1 MGQGLNFKEMLRLL
15 EIALECIP
23 EHRKGQNTKYA
34 LIDAGLSA
42 FSVFYMQSPSFL
54 LWQQDMERRKGQ
66 NNARN
71 LFGINA
77 IPSDEQTKNLLDP
90 VKEQV
95 LGLPYWLIYHS
106 LEQRGMLQAYHG
118 VGGTKYISLDGT
130 QSHSSQKIHCEN
142 CRVTI
147 RDGKAYYGHLTLM
160 AVLSAPEQEHVICL
174 EPEFITP
181 QDGHDK
187 QDCEQEAIK
196 RWVKKHANEF
206 APWSIT
212 VLTDDLHCHQ
222 PLIELFIENK
232 MYFIL
237 TCKENS
243 HTTLYEE
250 LGLLERV
257 EGAISS
263 KSVVKWNGSYYDR
276 WDYRWADSLPLRR
289 GADAL
294 LVNWCELTVTHR
306 DTGERKYH
314 SAWATNHEVNEQN
327 VEEVAA
333 GGRSRWKVENE
344 GINVLKNHGYN
355 FEHNY
360 GHGEQNLSNVLLS
373 LLLLAFL
380 FHTVLHLGCEL
391 YQAVRL
397 ELGARRNFFNDLRAL
412 TRYTLFSSW
421 RQLLTYMYQGLDL
434 SPG

>member
-1 MGQGLNFKEMLRLL
+1 MGQRLQFNEMKWML
-15 EIALECIP
+15 EIALESIP
-23 EHRKGQNTKYA
+23 EHRKGKNTKYT
-34 LIDAGLSA
+34 LKDAGLSA

-54 LWQQDMERRKGQ
+54 SWQQDMERRRGQ

-71 LFGINA
+71 LFGIEQ
-77 IPSDEQTKNLLDP
+77 IPSDEQIKNLLDP
-90 VKEQV
+90 VKERT
-95 LGLPYWLIYHS
+95 LGLPFWLVYHS
-106 LEQRGMLQAYHG
+106 LEQYGILRKYEG
-118 VGGTKYISLDGT
+118 VGGTKYVSLDGT
-130 QSHSSQKIHCEN
+130 QSHSSQEIHCEN
-142 CRVTI
+142 CRVAI
-147 RDGKAYYGHLTLM
+147 RDGKAHYAHLILM
-160 AVLSAPEQEHVICL
+160 AVLSAPEQEQVICL

-206 APWSIT
+206 APWSMT

-222 PLIELFIENK
+222 PACELFIEHK

-237 TCKENS
+237 TCKESS

-250 LGLLERV
+250 LSLLERV

-263 KSVVKWNGSYYDR
+263 KSVVKWNGRHYER
-276 WDYRWADSLPLRR
+276 WDYRWAESLPLRR

-306 DTGERKYH
+306 DTGERLYH
-314 SAWATNHEVNEQN
+314 NAWATNHEVNEDN
-327 VEEVAA
+327 VEQVAA

-344 GINVLKNHGYN
+344 GINIIKNHGYN
-355 FEHNY
+355 FTHNY
-360 GHGEQNLSNVLLS
+360 GHGKQHLANVLLT

-380 FHTVLHLGCEL
+380 FHTVLQLGCEL
-391 YQAVRL
+391 YQAVRR

-412 TRYTLFSSW
+412 TRYILFSSW